1 MTAPTAPDFHDAA
14 RDLSRGAYAAISAYL
29 IWGLTPVYFKA
40 LAVVGAGEII
50 AHRVLWS
57 VLLLA
62 VVLVAM
68 RLRTGIDAIRSQPRL
83 LLWLALSAVLVT
95 SNWLVYVWAVNAGR
109 VLEASLGYYINPL
122 VTVVLGALVL
132 GERMSRWQRIAFALA
147 ALGVANQIVQV
158 GALPWVALFLAT
170 SFALYGL
177 LRKQLAIDPL
187 TGLFVETLLL
197 APLAFWYLGS
207 LSAGGGLAFGQMGW
221 RVDLLLAAAGVVTS
235 LPLVLFAY
243 ASRRLRLATM
253 GFLQYLAPT
262 LMFGLGVLVYDEP
275 FGTGR
280 LTTFALIWA
289 GLAIYSWDAWRRP
302 AASRRAG

>member
-1 MTAPTAPDFHDAA
+1 MTAPAAADPTDAT
-14 RDLSRGAYAAISAYL
+14 RDPHRGAYAAIAAYL

-40 LAVVGAGEII
+40 LAAVGAGEII

-62 VVLVAM
+62 IVLLAARRRQGVE
-68 RLRTGIDAIRSQPRL
+68 AIRRQPRL
-83 LLWLALSAVLVT
+83 LLWLTLSAVLVT

-122 VTVVLGALVL
+122 VTVVLGALVI

-170 SFALYGL
+170 TFALYGL

-197 APLAFWYLGS
+197 APLALWYLAG
-207 LSAGGGLAFGQMGW
+207 LSASGELAFGQLGW
-221 RVDLLLAAAGVVTS
+221 RIDWLLVAAGLVTS
-235 LPLVLFAY
+235 LPLVLFAFG
-243 ASRRLRLATM
+243 ARRLRMATM

-275 FGTGR
+275 FGAGR

-289 GLAIYSWDAWRRP
+289 GLAIYSWEAWRRP
-302 AASRRAG
+302 AGRHAG

>member
-1 MTAPTAPDFHDAA
+1 MSTPAVTDPTSATRDA
-14 RDLSRGAYAAISAYL
+14 RRGTYAAISAYL
-29 IWGLTPVYFKA
+29 IWGLTPIYFKA
-40 LAVVGAGEII
+40 LGAVGAGEII

-62 VVLVAM
+62 IVLLAM
-68 RLRTGIDAIRSQPRL
+68 RLRSGIDAIRRQPRL

-95 SNWLVYVWAVNAGR
+95 SNWLVYVWAINANR

-132 GERMSRWQRIAFALA
+132 GERMSLWQRIAFALA
-147 ALGVANQIVQV
+147 ALGVGNQIVQV
-158 GALPWVALFLAT
+158 GVLPWVALFLAT

-187 TGLFVETLLL
+187 TGLLVETLLL
-197 APLAFWYLGS
+197 SPVALGYLAV
-207 LSAGGGLAFGQMGW
+207 LSAGGELAFGGLGW
-221 RVDLLLAAAGVVTS
+221 RTDLLLAAAGVVTS
-235 LPLVLFAY
+235 LPLVLFAH

-275 FGTGR
+275 FGSGR
-280 LTTFALIWA
+280 LMTFALIWS
-289 GLAIYSWDAWRRP
+289 GLALYSWDAWRRP
-302 AASRRAG
+302 GR

>member
-1 MTAPTAPDFHDAA
+1 
-14 RDLSRGAYAAISAYL
+14 
-29 IWGLTPVYFKA
+29 
-40 LAVVGAGEII
+40 
-50 AHRVLWS
+50 
-57 VLLLA
+57 
-62 VVLVAM
+62 
-68 RLRTGIDAIRSQPRL
+68 
-83 LLWLALSAVLVT
+83 
-95 SNWLVYVWAVNAGR
+95 
-109 VLEASLGYYINPL
+109 
-122 VTVVLGALVL
+122 
-132 GERMSRWQRIAFALA
+132 
-147 ALGVANQIVQV
+147 
-158 GALPWVALFLAT
+158 
-170 SFALYGL
+170 
-177 LRKQLAIDPL
+177 
-187 TGLFVETLLL
+187 
-197 APLAFWYLGS
+197 
-207 LSAGGGLAFGQMGW
+207 MGW